1 MLAAL
6 EPQPPW
12 PWWGLTHEVRA
23 QEEHTLSLSLY
34 GGGQRHLQVGA
45 APPEPKV
52 PGLE

>member
-6 EPQPPW
+6 EAQLPW
-12 PWWGLTHEVRA
+12 PWWGLTHEVLA
-23 QEEHTLSLSLY
+23 QEDHTLSLSLY
-34 GGGQRHLQVGA
+34 CGDQRHLQVGV